1 MFLVRGVV
9 RGIFP
14 LAPSHFSNGKLSFL
28 SKKNIKKHIFS
39 NIFVQKTYKNMFFS
53 GILGLPVCPVI
64 FKTGIPVLKITGQT
78 GTPKNTKKH
87 SFFHIKTEKYVFF
100 LTFFWCFWASRLSRY
115 LQNGNSRFEDNGT
128 NGKP

>member
-78 GTPKNTKKH
+78 GSPKIPEKNM
-87 SFFHIKTEKYVFF
+87 FFGVFQKQNNVFELDGTRKLCFLLFF
-100 LTFFWCFWASRLSRY
+100 LFLNTCVL
-115 LQNGNSRFEDNGT
+115 
-128 NGKP
+128 